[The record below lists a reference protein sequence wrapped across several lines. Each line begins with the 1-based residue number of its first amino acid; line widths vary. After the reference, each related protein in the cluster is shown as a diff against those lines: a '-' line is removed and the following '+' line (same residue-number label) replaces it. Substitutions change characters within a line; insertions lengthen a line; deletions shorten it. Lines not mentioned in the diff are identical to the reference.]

1 MNEQEVKYIR
11 DLVNAYSRTIDHE
24 RFRDYG
30 NDIEITENTALQIDE
45 CRGDTQFDSR
55 DVVKYEEPYTGTPLK
70 ALTVTALSQVD
81 RWIFEVGPL
90 AKGQFQDAE
99 GHRTVPG
106 SEHAEVCHT
115 CKGAGK
121 LNCPTCTGKGSKTGW
136 HVCPS
141 CEGRGVRECSMCG
154 GSGAKRCS
162 ACNGSGSRRVKKTR
176 KKQVARQYYST
187 GQTVT
192 RYEYVD
198 ETYWDNENCPACGGR
213 GEIRGGCPKCGGSG
227 SLTCIKCRG
236 NKEVPCETC
245 SRTGKVVCGPCQGR
259 TKLLHSIRITQKLEH
274 QSDGQVFA
282 ADEWWAEVDKLPWR
296 EECPAETVF
305 EVLDDQLGSD
315 LYPEQSDYNAS
326 FDKILDTHISL
337 ASDNCHIRFQRAAVI
352 RYHFSRVR
360 YNYNGKSYTGYITG
374 NTFHPVTSPI
384 IEYADEL
391 IKGAES
397 SLKRSSAVDA
407 RRKLKEAQ
415 SLNVEGN
422 KRLIRDMLEQVNNH
436 INDIAQLGHNIVFW
450 FVALFATPYVL
461 QFYDGV
467 NPVLPYASFVNRPD
481 WFAYD
486 YLPVAQ
492 VLVFLY
498 FFIMMK
504 GYLLETDY
512 SKLDLNHTYLYFALG
527 IVKTLVGAVLLFVL
541 LAAVN
546 YLGLVILSA
555 IGMWVLWWIIKVV
568 FFIVIMLIILISKL
582 F

>member
-1 MNEQEVKYIR
+1 MNEQEVRHIR
-11 DLVNAYSRTIDHE
+11 DLVNAYSRTVNHK
-24 RFRDYG
+24 RFLDYG
-30 NDIEITENTALQIDE
+30 NDIEIKENIELCIHE
-45 CRGDTQFDSR
+45 CRGDTQLDRR
-55 DVVKYEEPYTGTPLK
+55 DVVKHEEPYTGTPLK
-70 ALTVTALSQVD
+70 ALTVTNLSQVD
-81 RWIFEVGPL
+81 RWMFEVGPL

-198 ETYWDNENCPACGGR
+198 ETYWDNESCPTCSGR

-227 SLTCIKCRG
+227 RLTCIKCRG

-245 SRTGKVVCGPCQGR
+245 GQTGKVVCGPCQGR

-305 EVLDDQLGSD
+305 EVLDEQLGSD

-397 SLKRSSAVDA
+397 SLKRSSAVEA
-407 RRKLKEAQ
+407 RRKLEEAQ
-415 SLNVEGN
+415 SLGVEGTG
-422 KRLIRDMLEQVNNH
+422 RIIRDLMEKVNDH
-436 INDIAQLGHNIVFW
+436 INVIAQLGQNIMFW
-450 FVALFATPYVL
+450 LVALFATPYVL

-492 VLVFLY
+492 VLVYL
-498 FFIMMK
+498 FFFSVMK
-504 GYLLETDY
+504 AILLEDDY
-512 SKLDLNHTYLYFALG
+512 SKLDLKHTYLYFALG
-527 IVKTLVGAVLLFVL
+527 IVKTLAGAVLLFVL

-546 YLGLVILSA
+546 YLGLVIFSA
-555 IGMWVLWWIIKVV
+555 IGMWLLWWAIKIA
-568 FFIVIMLIILISKL
+568 FIVAVTIIYFICKL